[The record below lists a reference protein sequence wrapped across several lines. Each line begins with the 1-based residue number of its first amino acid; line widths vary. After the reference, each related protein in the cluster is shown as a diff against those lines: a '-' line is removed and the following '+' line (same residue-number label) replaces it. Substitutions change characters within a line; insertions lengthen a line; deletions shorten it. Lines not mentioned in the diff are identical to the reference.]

1 VIRGRSIRRL
11 CVPLCAALWVACS
24 GVPAAVAETSRP
36 LLLLPASNS
45 SGRQDAE
52 TLVVPRIL
60 EEFRRHGIPMESGGE
75 LRELLREHRIRSVGQ
90 IGRDDAV
97 ILRNQSGGRALV
109 FLGLDLYRED
119 PSGAELGLSARLL
132 DLETLTLSA
141 AAIHGG
147 TSESYGKSFGRGR
160 ITDIES
166 LSIRVI
172 RELVDQLLE
181 SEVAAPSREAPIRI
195 ALIPFENAS
204 SNRGASEIL
213 TTSFLSGLIARGYD
227 VLEPGFSHELF
238 LQEGRMHRGS
248 IDLHS
253 VDLLHREFGVHY
265 VLTGS
270 IESMTPARGDFEVSV
285 PAARFHVRVVEAST
299 GRIVLTH
306 DFEGDG
312 TISEGLFGRGRTTS
326 THRFLELAVDGFI
339 DQLSETLREE
349 THVRNEP

>member
-1 VIRGRSIRRL
+1 MIAGRSIRRL
-11 CVPLCAALWVACS
+11 GVSLCAALWIALS

-36 LLLLPASNS
+36 LLLLPASNP

-52 TLVVPRIL
+52 TLIIPRIL
-60 EEFRRHGIPMESGGE
+60 EEFRRRGIPMESGGE

-97 ILRNQSGGRALV
+97 ILRNQSGGRALL
-109 FLGLDLYRED
+109 FLGLDLYHED
-119 PSGAELGLSARLL
+119 QSGAEVGLSARLL
-132 DLETLTLSA
+132 ELDTMTLSA

-147 TSESYGKSFGRGR
+147 TSESYSKSFGRGR
-160 ITDIES
+160 ITNIDS
-166 LSIRVI
+166 LAIPVI

-181 SEVAAPSREAPIRI
+181 SEAAAPSRETRARI

-204 SNRGASEIL
+204 SNRGAGDIL
-213 TTSFLSGLIARGYD
+213 ATALLSGLIARAYD

-238 LQEGRMHRGS
+238 LREGRMHRGS

-253 VDLLHREFGVHY
+253 IDLLHREFGINY

-270 IESMTPARGDFEVSV
+270 IESMNSAQGDLEVAV

-299 GRIVLTH
+299 GRVVLTH

-312 TISEGLFGRGRTTS
+312 TISEGLFGRGRMTS
-326 THRFLELAVDGFI
+326 THRFLELAVDEFI
-339 DQLSETLREE
+339 DQLSDTLREE
-349 THVRNEP
+349 THARNEP